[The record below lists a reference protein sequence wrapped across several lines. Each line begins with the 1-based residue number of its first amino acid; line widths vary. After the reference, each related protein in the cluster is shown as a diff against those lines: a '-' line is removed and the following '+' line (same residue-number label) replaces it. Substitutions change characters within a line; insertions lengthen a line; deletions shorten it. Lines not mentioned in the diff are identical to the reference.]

1 MNWKSVNTEQD
12 LEQAKATSIEKP
24 VVIFKHS
31 TRCGISS
38 MALNRLERSW
48 KDEEMKEVDAYF
60 LDLIQHRDLSQA
72 VAQMYDIRHESPQLL
87 LIKDGTCIYHSSH
100 MEVSYQALKDQ
111 LSSKA
116 G

>member
-1 MNWKSVNTEQD
+1 MNWKSVKSKQD
-12 LEQAKATSIEKP
+12 LEQAKANSSEKP

-38 MALNRLERSW
+38 MALSRLERNW
-48 KDEEMKEVDAYF
+48 KDEEMKEVAPYY

-72 VAQMYDIRHESPQLL
+72 VAEMYDIRHESPQLL
-87 LIKDGTCIYHSSH
+87 LIKDGTCVYHSSH

-111 LSSKA
+111 LSSKT